1 MSALHP
7 GPLPTRLML
16 LAAGGAVLVAAAALL
31 VTRPAGPPAMA
42 PAMSAMPGHVHAESA
57 AGAVPGARPASVVKP
72 VACEALPNVPSKSIT
87 TVTVDFPPG
96 AYTPAHRHPGSVT
109 AYVIKGAVRS
119 QLAGGPPQVYG
130 PGTSWFEP
138 PGALHLFAE
147 NASAAEPAQILAV
160 FVADDNC
167 GPLTIPEPQ

>member
-7 GPLPTRLML
+7 GPQPMWLML
-16 LAAGGAVLVAAAALL
+16 VVVGGAVALAALWG
-31 VTRPAGPPAMA
+31 TRPADIPATA
-42 PAMSAMPGHVHAESA
+42 PALPAHLHAQAEP
-57 AGAVPGARPASVVKP
+57 GAVPGARPATVVKP
-72 VACEALPNVPSKSIT
+72 LSCEALPNVPGKSIT

-109 AYVIKGAVRS
+109 AFVIRGAVRS
-119 QLAGGPPQVYG
+119 QLAGSPPQLYG
-130 PGTSWFEP
+130 PGATWFEP

-167 GPLTIPEPQ
+167 GPLVIPER

>member
-7 GPLPTRLML
+7 GPQPMRLML
-16 LAAGGAVLVAAAALL
+16 LVAGGAAALAAL
-31 VTRPAGPPAMA
+31 WGTRPADGPAA
-42 PAMSAMPGHVHAESA
+42 PAMPAHVHAQAET
-57 AGAVPGARPASVVKP
+57 GASPGVRPATVVKP
-72 VACEALPNVPSKSIT
+72 LSCEALPNLPGKSIT

-109 AYVIKGAVRS
+109 AFVIKGVVRS
-119 QLAGGPPQVYG
+119 QLAGGPPQTFG
-130 PGTSWFEP
+130 PGTTWFEP

-147 NASAAEPAQILAV
+147 NTSATEPAQILAV

-167 GPLTIPEPQ
+167 GPLVIPEK

>member
-7 GPLPTRLML
+7 GPQPMRLML
-16 LAAGGAVLVAAAALL
+16 LVAGGAAVVALAALWGSRP
-31 VTRPAGPPAMA
+31 VDDPTAPAMPAHVHAQAEAGAAPGTRPAT
-42 PAMSAMPGHVHAESA
+42 
-57 AGAVPGARPASVVKP
+57 VVKP
-72 VACEALPNVPSKSIT
+72 LSCEALPNVPGKSIT

-109 AYVIKGAVRS
+109 AFVIKGAVRS
-119 QLAGGPPQVYG
+119 QLAGGPPQTYE
-130 PGTSWFEP
+130 PGTTWFEP

-147 NASAAEPAQILAV
+147 NASASEPAQILAV

-167 GPLTIPEPQ
+167 GPLVIPEK

>member
-7 GPLPTRLML
+7 GPAPTRLML
-16 LAAGGAVLVAAAALL
+16 LAAGGAILVAAAALL
-31 VTRPAGPPAMA
+31 VTRPADVPAA
-42 PAMSAMPGHVHAESA
+42 PAMPAHVHAQAGS
-57 AGAVPGARPASVVKP
+57 GAVPGTRPATVVKP
-72 VACEALPNVPSKSIT
+72 LSCEALPNVPGKSIT

-109 AYVIKGAVRS
+109 AFVISGAVRS
-119 QLAGGPPQVYG
+119 QLAGGPPQTYG
-130 PGTSWFEP
+130 PGTTWFEP

-147 NASAAEPAQILAV
+147 NASATEPARILAV

-167 GPLTIPEPQ
+167 GPLVIPER

>member
-7 GPLPTRLML
+7 GPQPMRLML
-16 LAAGGAVLVAAAALL
+16 LVAGGAAAIGVAAPLA
-31 VTRPAGPPAMA
+31 TWPAGTPALPAM
-42 PAMSAMPGHVHAESA
+42 PAHVHAQAE
-57 AGAVPGARPASVVKP
+57 AGAAPRGRPATVVRP
-72 VACEALPNVPSKSIT
+72 LSCEALPNVPGRSIT

-109 AYVIKGAVRS
+109 AFVIRGAVRS
-119 QLAGGPPQVYG
+119 QLAGSPPRLYG
-130 PGTSWFEP
+130 PGTTWFEP

-147 NASAAEPAQILAV
+147 NASATEPAQILAV

-167 GPLTIPEPQ
+167 GPLVIPER

>member
-7 GPLPTRLML
+7 NPLPTRLML

-31 VTRPAGPPAMA
+31 VTRPAEVSTA
-42 PAMSAMPGHVHAESA
+42 PAPAMPGHVHAESA

-72 VACEALPNVPSKSIT
+72 VACEALPNVPGKSIT
-87 TVTVDFPPG
+87 TITVDFPPG

-138 PGALHLFAE
+138 PGVLHLFAE

>member
-7 GPLPTRLML
+7 GPQPMRLML
-16 LAAGGAVLVAAAALL
+16 LVAGGAAALAAL
-31 VTRPAGPPAMA
+31 WGTRPADVPAA
-42 PAMSAMPGHVHAESA
+42 PAMPAHVHAQAE
-57 AGAVPGARPASVVKP
+57 AGAAPGARPATVVKP
-72 VACEALPNVPSKSIT
+72 LSCEALPNVPGKSIT

-109 AYVIKGAVRS
+109 AFVIRGAVRS
-119 QLAGGPPQVYG
+119 QLAGGPPQTFG
-130 PGTSWFEP
+130 PGTTWFEP

-147 NASAAEPAQILAV
+147 NASATEPAQILAV

-167 GPLTIPEPQ
+167 GPLVIPEQ

>member
-7 GPLPTRLML
+7 GPQPMRLL
-16 LAAGGAVLVAAAALL
+16 LLVAGGAALIGVAALL
-31 VTRPAGPPAMA
+31 GAKPAGGPAA
-42 PAMSAMPGHVHAESA
+42 PLMPAHVHAQAE
-57 AGAVPGARPASVVKP
+57 AGAAPGARPATVVRP
-72 VACEALPNVPSKSIT
+72 LSCEALPHVPGKSIT

-109 AYVIKGAVRS
+109 AYVIRGTVRS
-119 QLAGGPPQVYG
+119 QLAGSPAQAYG
-130 PGTSWFEP
+130 PGTTWFEP

-160 FVADDNC
+160 FVADDDC
-167 GPLTIPEPQ
+167 GPLVIPEK

>member
-7 GPLPTRLML
+7 GPLPTRLTIV
-16 LAAGGAVLVAAAALL
+16 AAGGALLVAATALI
-31 VTRPAGPPAMA
+31 VTRPADPPAAA
-42 PAMSAMPGHVHAESA
+42 PAMPGHVHAESA
-57 AGAVPGARPASVVKP
+57 AGATPTARPTTVVRP
-72 VACEALPNVPSKSIT
+72 LSCEALPNVPGKSVT

-109 AYVIKGAVRS
+109 AFVIRGAVRS
-119 QLAGGPPQVYG
+119 QLAGSPPQVYG
-130 PGTSWFEP
+130 PGTTWFEP

-147 NASAAEPAQILAV
+147 NASATEPAQILAV

-167 GPLTIPEPQ
+167 GPLVIPER

>member
-7 GPLPTRLML
+7 GPQPMRLVL
-16 LAAGGAVLVAAAALL
+16 LVAGGAAALAAL
-31 VTRPAGPPAMA
+31 WGIRPADVPATA
-42 PAMSAMPGHVHAESA
+42 PAMPAHLHAQAEP
-57 AGAVPGARPASVVKP
+57 GAVPGARPATVVKP
-72 VACEALPNVPSKSIT
+72 LSCEALPNVPGKSIT

-109 AYVIKGAVRS
+109 AFVIRGAVRS
-119 QLAGGPPQVYG
+119 QLAGSPPQLYG
-130 PGTSWFEP
+130 PGATWFEP

-167 GPLTIPEPQ
+167 GPLVIPEQ